1 MIGAHRISHKM
12 TLELLFFLL
21 FLSLSDHLQSTA
33 THTDQLFRR
42 FDT

>member
-12 TLELLFFLL
+12 TLELLFFL